1 MNSYLSWSE
10 QTITDF
16 SDSNVN
22 RLYNDGYVFT
32 RVGKGVMNQTR
43 SVRIDLSKFTIYTK
57 NTRVLNATKDIK
69 LDVQPI
75 PYADYHWSIHK
86 IGKDFYNDK
95 FNLTEFS
102 AQKIKEL
109 ITDKDKSNYNALFI
123 YKKNNEPIG
132 YTICKETN
140 ELVHYAYPFYRLD
153 IDIRNLGMG
162 MMLKAI
168 LYAKKQGKKYVY
180 LGSAQRPTDTYKLQI
195 RGLEWFDGKEWKTDL
210 VELKKILESL

>member
-1 MNSYLSWSE
+1 MSYLNWSE

-16 SDSNVN
+16 SDSNIN

-57 NTRVLNATKDIK
+57 NTRVLNATKDVE
-69 LDVQPI
+69 LDVQQI
-75 PYADYHWSIHK
+75 PYVNYHWNIHK
-86 IGKDFYNDK
+86 MGKDFYNDK
-95 FNLTEFS
+95 FNLAEFS
-102 AQKIKEL
+102 SQKIKGL
-109 ITDKDKSNYNALFI
+109 ITNPDESNYDRLFI
-123 YKKNNEPIG
+123 YKKNNGAIG
-132 YTICKETN
+132 YTICKETD
-140 ELVHYAYPFYRLD
+140 ELIHYAYPFYRLD

-168 LYAKKQGKKYVY
+168 LYAKEHGKKYVY

-195 RGLEWFDGKEWKTDL
+195 RGLEWFDGKEWKINID
-210 VELKKILESL
+210 ELKQLLIS